1 MKRKGPFENS
11 TVEAALRRQVP
22 RQYKYVGGEG
32 YGPNAFYSI
41 LFSILSRTLDTTPEN
56 AIPRTHTQPITLS
69 ILSRSKCRAGPDA
82 QQQLHLLLLL
92 LLLAGQEIDA
102 MKC

>member
-1 MKRKGPFENS
+1 MGGD
-11 TVEAALRRQVP
+11 
-22 RQYKYVGGEG
+22 YIYIGGEG

>member
-1 MKRKGPFENS
+1 MDQTP
-11 TVEAALRRQVP
+11 V
-22 RQYKYVGGEG
+22 
-32 YGPNAFYSI
+32 FYSI
-41 LFSILSRTLDTTPEN
+41 LHLSRTLDTTPEN

>member
-1 MKRKGPFENS
+1 MFVVGS
-11 TVEAALRRQVP
+11 
-22 RQYKYVGGEG
+22 YIGGEG

-82 QQQLHLLLLL
+82 QQQLHLLLFL